1 MKTQFKVVRKI
12 RRVLGGMLLA
22 GLSACLSLPAY
33 AANKADNEQLTLTF
47 NDTDITAVIN
57 AVSTLTGKNF
67 IIDPRVKGKVTVITH
82 HSMSKDEVY
91 QVFLSV
97 LKVHGFAAIPGN
109 NVIKIVPEVSAKQD
123 SIRTIR
129 QANAKDGDELVTQ
142 VIQIKYVNAAQLV
155 PILRPLIPQRG
166 HLAAYTQ
173 SNVLIISDSAANAA
187 RLNRIIRRIDQ
198 STNQEVD
205 VIALE
210 NATASEVVR
219 VVKQLKKPSKDTSGY
234 TLVAD
239 DRTNSILLSGEKQE
253 RVRLRALITHMD
265 MPLELGGDTHV
276 IYLKYAKAKDLV
288 KVLTGVSQ
296 NLQKSKKGKATAATS
311 GAKTNI
317 QADENTNSLVINASS
332 GLMRSLRNVV
342 SQLDIR
348 RSQVL
353 VESIIAEVS
362 YSKQSEL
369 GVEWALDGTAGG
381 TKTGP
386 VGVLNF
392 GNLAGLLAD
401 PPIIGSGLSFGLG
414 TVTNGNPEFG
424 LLLRALAGDTD
435 SNILS
440 TPSLVMLDNEEGEI
454 VVAQTVP
461 FVTGSYTSV
470 GGSGATPNNPFQT
483 VSREDVGLTLKITPQ
498 INEGDTIK
506 LELDQEFS
514 VPTDNSIG
522 ENIVTKKRSW
532 NTTVLVDDGD
542 VLVVGGLIDETLTEA
557 EQKIPGLGDIPLV
570 GWLFKSQTTKK
581 LKTNLMAFIHPT
593 ILKNKALNNRFT
605 GRKYNFLRQK
615 ELEVRQRGINLLS
628 DNEIPVLPEYEP
640 VPQLPPRYEPA
651 GNAHPML
658 EPPGL
663 SPIE

>member
-1 MKTQFKVVRKI
+1 MKMSLKI
-12 RRVLGGMLLA
+12 PGKLHLRLVGLLFISLSVCFSHA
-22 GLSACLSLPAY
+22 ALSAE
-33 AANKADNEQLTLTF
+33 KEQLTLTF

-82 HSMSKDEVY
+82 QSMTKDEVY

-97 LKVHGFAAIPGN
+97 LKVHGFAAIQGN
-109 NVIKIVPEVSAKQD
+109 NVTKIVPEVSAKQD
-123 SIRTIR
+123 SIRTIGR
-129 QANAKDGDELVTQ
+129 AYTKDGDELVTQ

-166 HLAAYTQ
+166 HLAAYTA
-173 SNVLIISDSAANAA
+173 SNVLIISDSAANVA

-205 VIALE
+205 VITLE
-210 NATASEVVR
+210 NATAADVVR
-219 VVKQLKKPSKDTSGY
+219 VIKQLKKPSKDASGY

-239 DRTNSILLSGEKQE
+239 DRTNSVLLSGEKQE

-265 MPLELGGDTHV
+265 IPLELGGDTHV
-276 IYLKYAKAKDLV
+276 IYLKYAKAKDLA
-288 KVLTGVSQ
+288 KVLGGVAT
-296 NLQKSKKGKATAATS
+296 NLEKSKKGKGKAAAS
-311 GAKTNI
+311 SSASKTNI

-353 VESIIAEVS
+353 VETIIAEVS

-369 GVEWALDGTAGG
+369 GVEWVLDGTAGG

-386 VGVLNF
+386 IGALNF
-392 GNLAGLLAD
+392 GNLLGLVAD
-401 PPIIGSGLSFGLG
+401 PPVIGSGLNLGLG
-414 TVTNGNPEFG
+414 RVTNGSPEFG

-435 SNILS
+435 SNILA
-440 TPSLVMLDNEEGEI
+440 TPSIVMLDNEEGK
-454 VVAQTVP
+454 VVIAQTVP
-461 FVTGSYTSV
+461 FVTGSYTGV
-470 GGSGATPNNPFQT
+470 GGGGATPTNPFQT
-483 VSREDVGLTLKITPQ
+483 VNREDVGLTLIITPQ

-506 LELDQEFS
+506 LELDQELS

-522 ENIVTKKRSW
+522 ANIVTKKRSW
-532 NTTVLVDDGD
+532 KTTVLVDDGD
-542 VLVVGGLIDETLTEA
+542 MLVIGGLIDETLTES
-557 EQKIPGLGDIPLV
+557 EQKIPGLGDLPLV

-581 LKTNLMAFIHPT
+581 IKTNLMAFIHPI
-593 ILKNKALNNRFT
+593 ILKNKALNNRYT
-605 GRKYNFLRQK
+605 GKKYNFLRQK
-615 ELEVRQRGINLLS
+615 EQQVRERGINLLG
-628 DNEIPVLPEYEP
+628 DNEIPLLPEYEP
-640 VPQLPPRYEPA
+640 VPKLPPRYEAA

-658 EPPGL
+658 EPPANL
-663 SPIE
+663 TPFE

>member
-1 MKTQFKVVRKI
+1 MNTYRQQIRKI
-12 RRVLGGMLLA
+12 HHQFGSLLFVI
-22 GLSACLSLPAY
+22 LSVCFSPSAY
-33 AANKADNEQLTLTF
+33 TAEDEQLTLTF

-82 HSMSKDEVY
+82 QSMSKDEVY

-97 LKVHGFAAIPGN
+97 LKVHGFAAIQGK
-109 NVIKIVPEVSAKQD
+109 NVTKIVPEVSAKQD
-123 SIRTIR
+123 SIRTIIR
-129 QANAKDGDELVTQ
+129 ANANDGDELVTQ

-166 HLAAYTQ
+166 HLAAYTA
-173 SNVLIISDSAANAA
+173 SNVLIISDSAANVA

-205 VIALE
+205 VIPLE

-219 VVKQLKKPSKDTSGY
+219 VIKQLKKPSKDASGY

-239 DRTNSILLSGEKQE
+239 DRTNSVLLSGEKQE

-265 MPLELGGDTHV
+265 IPLELGGDTHV
-276 IYLKYAKAKDLV
+276 IYLKYAKAKDLA
-288 KVLTGVSQ
+288 KVLSGVVT
-296 NLQKSKKGKATAATS
+296 NLAKSKKGKAKAAPSS
-311 GAKTNI
+311 GSKSFI
-317 QADENTNSLVINASS
+317 QADENTNALVINASA

-353 VESIIAEVS
+353 VETIIAEVS

-392 GNLAGLLAD
+392 GNLVGLIAD
-401 PPIIGSGLSFGLG
+401 PPVIGSGLSFGLG

-435 SNILS
+435 SNILA
-440 TPSLVMLDNEEGEI
+440 TPSLVMLDNEEGKI

-461 FVTGSYTSV
+461 FVTGSYTGL
-470 GGSGATPNNPFQT
+470 GGGGATPTNPFQT
-483 VSREDVGLTLKITPQ
+483 VSREDVGLTLEITPQ

-506 LELDQEFS
+506 LELNQEVS

-522 ENIVTKKRSW
+522 ANIVTKKRSW

-542 VLVVGGLIDETLTEA
+542 VLVIGGLIDETLTES

-581 LKTNLMAFIHPT
+581 IKTNLMAFIHPT
-593 ILKNKALNNRFT
+593 ILKNKALNNRYT
-605 GRKYNFLRQK
+605 GRKYNYLRQK
-615 ELEVRQRGINLLS
+615 EQEVRERGINLLS
-628 DNEIPVLPEYEP
+628 DNEIPLLPEYEP
-640 VPQLPPRYEPA
+640 VPNLPPRYESA

-658 EPPGL
+658 EPPSLLL
-663 SPIE
+663 SPGE

>member
-1 MKTQFKVVRKI
+1 MNIKTDKV
-12 RRVLGGMLLA
+12 RRLRHTFAGILLA
-22 GLSACLSLPAY
+22 VLLANLSLPAF
-33 AANKADNEQLTLTF
+33 AADDEQLTLTF

-82 HSMSKDEVY
+82 ESMTKDEVY

-109 NVIKIVPEVSAKQD
+109 NVTKIVPEVSAKQD

-129 QANAKDGDELVTQ
+129 KTDARDGDELVTH
-142 VIQIKYVNAAQLV
+142 VMQIKYVNAAQLV

-173 SNVLIISDSAANAA
+173 SNVLIISDSAANVA
-187 RLNRIIRRIDQ
+187 RLSRIIKRIDQ

-205 VIALE
+205 VITLE
-210 NATASEVVR
+210 HATASEVVR
-219 VVKQLKKPSKDTSGY
+219 VIKQLKKPKKDASGF

-239 DRTNSILLSGEKQE
+239 DRTNSILLSGEKHE
-253 RVRLRALITHMD
+253 RVRLRVLISHMD

-276 IYLKYAKAKDLV
+276 IYLKYANAKDLV

-296 NLQKSKKGKATAATS
+296 NLEKSKKGKTTATTAGGS
-311 GAKTNI
+311 KTNI

-332 GLMRSLRNVV
+332 GLIRSLRNVV

-353 VESIIAEVS
+353 VETIIAEVS
-362 YSKQSEL
+362 YTKESEL
-369 GVEWALDGTAGG
+369 GVEWVLDGTAGG

-386 VGVLNF
+386 IGALNF
-392 GNLAGLLAD
+392 GNLLGLLAE
-401 PPIIGSGLSFGLG
+401 PPAIGSGLSLGLG
-414 TVTNGNPEFG
+414 KITNGNPEFG

-435 SNILS
+435 SNILA

-461 FVTGSYTSV
+461 FVTGSYTGI
-470 GGSGATPNNPFQT
+470 GGGGTTPTNPFQT
-483 VSREDVGLTLKITPQ
+483 VAREDVGLTLKITPQ

-506 LELDQEFS
+506 MELNQEVS
-514 VPTDNSIG
+514 VPTDNAIG
-522 ENIVTKKRSW
+522 ANIVTKKRSW

-542 VLVVGGLIDETLTEA
+542 LLVIGGLIDETLTES
-557 EQKIPGLGDIPLV
+557 EQKIPGLGDIPIV

-581 LKTNLMAFIHPT
+581 IKTNLMAFIHPT
-593 ILKNKALNNRFT
+593 ILKNKALNNQYT
-605 GRKYNFLRQK
+605 GKKYNYLRQK
-615 ELEVRQRGINLLS
+615 ELEVRQRGLELIS
-628 DNEIPVLPEYEP
+628 DNEIPILPEYEP
-640 VPQLPPRYEPA
+640 VPKLPPRYEPA
-651 GNAHPML
+651 GNSHPML
-658 EPPGL
+658 APPSL